1 MARHY
6 AGAKSAMGWTLSN
19 SADFTLADRSVAVCY
34 FAAMNAAA
42 RMGLQYVLLF
52 GASGVSLPFA
62 SLWFRAHGLSG
73 AQIGALLAAPML
85 GRVVTGP
92 LLAVWADG
100 FRTRRAPIA
109 LLGLMMAA
117 GYGGAGLIDGFLA
130 KAVLWFIGATAAAAL
145 IPLSD
150 VLTLRLAA
158 KEGFTFALPRGGG
171 SVAFVVVNIGMG
183 AVLLG
188 APVDAIVVWIT
199 LMGLAIAAAGAFIL
213 PSEPVGEGAPL
224 RKRDRFRGLGLL
236 LRDPVFMTAIFAVG
250 AVQAAHAFQYGFSAL
265 LWKAQGISEAVT
277 GQLWAFGVVVEVGL
291 MWLFEPW
298 RRRVGI
304 GPLPLLLV
312 GAAAAVVRWTAM
324 AFAPP
329 LWLLWPLQALHAL
342 TFAATFLAGVQLVEK
357 LAPRDSQTA
366 AQTLSSVLSAGI
378 LIGLATAASGPL
390 YDRFGAGGYA
400 AMAGLSAV
408 GLLAALTLRRRLG

>member
-1 MARHY
+1 
-6 AGAKSAMGWTLSN
+6 
-19 SADFTLADRSVAVCY
+19 
-34 FAAMNAAA
+34 MNAAS

-62 SLWFRAHGLSG
+62 GLWFRAQGLSG
-73 AQIGALLAAPML
+73 AQIGMLLAAPML

-109 LLGLMMAA
+109 LLGLVMAL
-117 GYGGAGLIDGFLA
+117 GYGGAGLIDAFA
-130 KAVLWFIGATAAAAL
+130 AQAICWFVGATAAAAL

-158 KEGFTFALPRGGG
+158 RDGFTFALPRGCG
-171 SVAFVVVNIGMG
+171 SAAFVAANVGVG
-183 AVLLG
+183 ALLLN
-188 APVDAIVVWIT
+188 APVDVIVVWIT
-199 LMGLAIAAAGAFIL
+199 VMGLVIAIIAALIL
-213 PSEPVGEGAPL
+213 PREPVGEGPPL
-224 RKRDRFRGLGLL
+224 RGRDRFRGLGRLL
-236 LRDPVFMTAIFAVG
+236 ADPVFMTAIFAVG

-277 GQLWAFGVVVEVGL
+277 GQLWAFGVVVEIAL
-291 MWLFEPW
+291 MWLVEPW

-304 GPLPLLLV
+304 GPWSLLV
-312 GAAAAVVRWTAM
+312 IGAGAAILRWTAM

-342 TFAATFLAGVQLVEK
+342 TFAATFLAGVQMVEK

-366 AQTLSSVLSAGI
+366 AQTLSSVLSAGV

-400 AMAGLSAV
+400 AMAVMSGA
-408 GLLAALTLRRRLG
+408 GLLAALPLRRRLA